1 MNSEEDVMSTT
12 VIERELSEQTF
23 SALWKYV
30 KCILRMHVAGI
41 VDEAEASGRTQ
52 SSEGTEHAS

>member
-1 MNSEEDVMSTT
+1 MSTT

-30 KCILRMHVAGI
+30 KCILRMHVEGF
-41 VDEAEASGRTQ
+41 VYEAEANRHTK
-52 SSEGTEHAS
+52 SSAGNKQAP

>member
-1 MNSEEDVMSTT
+1 MSTT

-23 SALWKYV
+23 AVLWKYV

-41 VDEAEASGRTQ
+41 VDEAEANSRVQ
-52 SSEGTEHAS
+52 SSHSTDQAS